1 MIYSYCDRAIK
12 DMNRRNLR
20 SFDKLKLL
28 KFDELNILRTVSKV
42 YEDAVKLAKRRFR
55 DIYIDAYLA
64 AAKETGKKLKEP
76 DDDILN
82 DWLLD
87 MLEDYDAVTHYRFNE
102 ETERKKARTAEALVA
117 TKVDAGEVERALKLW
132 TLQTV
137 TYADRSVLDGRM
149 QAFKD
154 AGVKKVQR
162 HEMNDERTC
171 DKCSLLDGKV
181 YDIDK
186 APPRS
191 HYRCRGWYTPIL
203 NPKEE

>member
-1 MIYSYCDRAIK
+1 
-12 DMNRRNLR
+12 MNRRNIRL
-20 SFDKLKLL
+20 FDRLKTL
-28 KFDELNILRTVSKV
+28 KFDELNILRTTTKV
-42 YEDAVKLAKRRFR
+42 YEDSVRIAKRRFK
-55 DIYIDAYLA
+55 DIYFDAYLA
-64 AAKETGKKLKEP
+64 AAKECGKKLKDP
-76 DDDILN
+76 DDDVLE

-102 ETERKKARTAEALVA
+102 ETERKKARTAEALIA
-117 TKVDAGEVERALKLW
+117 TKVDSREVERALRLL
-132 TLQTV
+132 TLQLV

-171 DKCSLLDGKV
+171 DECSSLDGKV

-191 HYRCRGWYTPIL
+191 HYRCRGWYTPYVD
-203 NPKEE
+203 K